1 MLQIEKDMIHDF
13 YHNTREEI
21 RELEA
26 RVTNYDTKMQEA
38 EARHRTDIISHM
50 QKVKHLEYEHVN
62 SCDQVKADAMGAM
75 KEERTHHTGTESDN
89 LLQKAERKEAYG
101 INDKANIAEVE
112 EREVALQYKV
122 QELQLEL
129 DGQKKDLIDSYE
141 LKLRRLEDELDL
153 RMKVEIHEIEERKN
167 EHINELMQA
176 HETAFTEMKKYFN
189 DITKENLELIK
200 QHKEKLSELKTS
212 TTSNEKILHDLKEEV
227 HLLKAPLQAAM
238 SEEGKLRDQVATFEK
253 DTMALRNARGYLKDL
268 KAKTKQLKDD
278 RDMLDE
284 KFKRVTA
291 EKNDMYA
298 KFETV
303 IAQLRQKANYK
314 NYMLEQKLA
323 TFQRDYDKKELDLR
337 ELIQRSG
344 LDTGTIEEIC
354 KKMEEAIEAKN
365 SILRNLKYSLAH
377 ATKAYN
383 DAIRVYEAKL
393 VEFGIPA
400 DELGLEQLPTNTSK
414 MPAGLVAA

>member
-1 MLQIEKDMIHDF
+1 
-13 YHNTREEI
+13 
-21 RELEA
+21 
-26 RVTNYDTKMQEA
+26 
-38 EARHRTDIISHM
+38 
-50 QKVKHLEYEHVN
+50 
-62 SCDQVKADAMGAM
+62 M

-112 EREVALQYKV
+112 EREEDLQRRV
-122 QELQLEL
+122 RELQELLTAEKS
-129 DGQKKDLIDSYE
+129 GLIENYE
-141 LKLRRLEDELDL
+141 MKLQRLEAELDL

-212 TTSNEKILHDLKEEV
+212 TTSNEKILQDLKNEV

-284 KFKRVTA
+284 KFKRVTS

-303 IAQLRQKANYK
+303 IGQLRQKANYK
-314 NYMLEQKLA
+314 NYMLEQKLG

-337 ELIQRSG
+337 ELVQRSG

-400 DELGLEQLPTNTSK
+400 DELGLEPLPTNTSK

>member
-21 RELEA
+21 KELDA

-38 EARHRTDIISHM
+38 ESRHRTDIISHM
-50 QKVKHLEYEHVN
+50 QKVKHLEYEHIN
-62 SCDQVKADAMGAM
+62 SCDQVKSDADGSM
-75 KEERTHHTGTESDN
+75 KEERTHHTVTENDN
-89 LLQKAERKEAYG
+89 LLQKTERKEAYG

-112 EREVALQYKV
+112 EREEDLQRRV
-122 QELQLEL
+122 RELQELLTAEKS
-129 DGQKKDLIDSYE
+129 GLIENYE
-141 LKLRRLEDELDL
+141 MKLQRLEAELDL

-212 TTSNEKILHDLKEEV
+212 TTSNEKILQDLKNEV
-227 HLLKAPLQAAM
+227 HLLKAPLQTAM

-284 KFKRVTA
+284 KFKRVTS

-303 IAQLRQKANYK
+303 IA
-314 NYMLEQKLA
+314 
-323 TFQRDYDKKELDLR
+323 
-337 ELIQRSG
+337 
-344 LDTGTIEEIC
+344 
-354 KKMEEAIEAKN
+354 
-365 SILRNLKYSLAH
+365 
-377 ATKAYN
+377 
-383 DAIRVYEAKL
+383 
-393 VEFGIPA
+393 
-400 DELGLEQLPTNTSK
+400 
-414 MPAGLVAA
+414 